1 MTQTPG
7 PTHSQESAPT
17 GTDPV
22 GTHFAGARSFIA
34 AIAAFAVVMLG
45 TTLPT
50 PLYSIYAK
58 DLGFGVTTTTIIFAV
73 YAAGVIVA
81 LICFGRWSDILG
93 RRPLLI
99 AGAILSAISG
109 PRPSPPMLAAVASAG
124 AR

>member
-1 MTQTPG
+1 MTKTPG
-7 PTHSQESAPT
+7 PTHSEGSAPARS
-17 GTDPV
+17 DSLE
-22 GTHFAGARSFIA
+22 THSGGARSFVA

-99 AGAILSAISG
+99 AERIA
-109 PRPSPPMLAAVASAG
+109 PASS
-124 AR
+124 